1 MGKLKTFPFH
11 QAEIRLT
18 FAQISP
24 LIPRIVDNFSLQ
36 EERRKG
42 ERGCTH
48 LVCCVWGG
56 ERGALLVVKSMWCNL
71 REFLANFMRIAKLA
85 EFSPFLLHKMKC
97 MSFALALCTHRHAH
111 THGHARTCRRMQ
123 ETSAWRRCS
132 IFLLAFFHFNCICI
146 SHKQSTKA

>member
-1 MGKLKTFPFH
+1 MSYELNLKMGKLKTFPFH

-36 EERRKG
+36 EERQKGG
-42 ERGCTH
+42 ERVHSSSLLC
-48 LVCCVWGG
+48 GG
-56 ERGALLVVKSMWCNL
+56 RGALLVVKSMWCNL

-111 THGHARTCRRMQ
+111 THTDMHEHADACRRQ
-123 ETSAWRRCS
+123 AREDVVRYS
-132 IFLLAFFHFNCICI
+132 F
-146 SHKQSTKA
+146 